1 MRLVPASGLCV
12 LLLQLALRFFG
23 QQVRHTLQADAD
35 GGKIM
40 QHSRGC
46 RLQNAQCAQNDQGR
60 VKAQHK
66 AIVARHTALHGVGN
80 ALELHQLFQAVG
92 FDGNIGNF
100 ACNGCARVDGDANIG
115 SRQSR

>member
-66 AIVARHTALHGVGN
+66 AIVARHIVYRCDLQDILFRCVQQYLLRDLMDSGN
-80 ALELHQLFQAVG
+80 MEIKMYCQQSE
-92 FDGNIGNF
+92 
-100 ACNGCARVDGDANIG
+100 GCYV
-115 SRQSR
+115 SL